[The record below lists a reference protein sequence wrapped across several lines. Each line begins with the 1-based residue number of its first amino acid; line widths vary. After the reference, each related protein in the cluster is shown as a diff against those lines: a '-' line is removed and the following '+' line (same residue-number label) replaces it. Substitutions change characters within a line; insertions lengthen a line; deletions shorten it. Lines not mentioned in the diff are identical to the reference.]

1 MEARL
6 NMNLQKILN
15 NLQKVKR
22 TSDGKY
28 IACCP
33 AHNDRT
39 ASLAINDNGD
49 GRILLNCFA
58 GCDTYSIL
66 NAIGLDW
73 SDVMPE
79 SAIGH
84 TLKPVKTI
92 IYATEALSIIKFET
106 QVILAIA
113 FEMKKRGL
121 ADNDMIER
129 LDKAMQTIHKAMEAS
144 NVKI

>member
-1 MEARL
+1 
-6 NMNLQKILN
+6 MNLQKILN

-22 TSDGKY
+22 TSEGKY

-39 ASLAINDNGD
+39 ASLAITDNGD
-49 GRILLNCFA
+49 GRILINCFA

-66 NAIGLDW
+66 IAIGLDW
-73 SDVMPE
+73 ADVMPE

-84 TLKPVKTI
+84 AAKPIKAI
-92 IYATEALSIIKFET
+92 IYASEALSIIKFET
-106 QVILAIA
+106 QVIMAIA
-113 FEMKKRGL
+113 YEIKKHGIVDNEMIK
-121 ADNDMIER
+121 R
-129 LDKAMQTIHKAMEAS
+129 LDNSMQTIHKAMEAS